1 MEQIAKI
8 ERASLLTRIFFR
20 IGERMFGLVRQ
31 VHREESGYC
40 FTKYRIEKRG
50 DMPVKLTIE
59 GTHDASGQEPL
70 ENELANFPATSL
82 PAK

>member
-1 MEQIAKI
+1 
-8 ERASLLTRIFFR
+8 
-20 IGERMFGLVRQ
+20 
-31 VHREESGYC
+31 
-40 FTKYRIEKRG
+40 
-50 DMPVKLTIE
+50 MPVKLTIE